1 MDCDCC
7 PVQGKAWPPCCPSAL
22 ATRNTGPCAGWPASP
37 GGAQADG
44 RGTVGQGAGRSMHDE
59 PAATY
64 CQYSAS
70 MVLFLQGLRPPACSS
85 CRACAHHRSQ
95 ASASALSAVVL
106 CLVCL
111 RLPYHV
117 WGRSLLPCS
126 ANIYQS
132 GLMDNN
138 DKPCISQHSMNLAD
152 SCIYVRGVSVV
163 DSPCSLAA
171 CCPFNCPFN

>member
-44 RGTVGQGAGRSMHDE
+44 RGTVGQGAGWSMHDE

-111 RLPYHV
+111 RLFSDCPTMF
-117 WGRSLLPCS
+117 GDAAACLLLHLSIRAHKSVPS
-126 ANIYQS
+126 
-132 GLMDNN
+132 
-138 DKPCISQHSMNLAD
+138 DKTCIS
-152 SCIYVRGVSVV
+152 I
-163 DSPCSLAA
+163 P
-171 CCPFNCPFN
+171 